1 MRSLYDFKMFCESLT
16 AQEELDYYNQFLDD
30 LNELFFY
37 YVEKYDLTT
46 ESAKEMFKP
55 GSDFLVEFIVKLE
68 DYPWFDYTKLQY
80 FLKEWDKMLDTIDD
94 MREEGMFETD
104 DQEEDDDLTY

>member
-1 MRSLYDFKMFCESLT
+1 MNKLINFKLFCESLS
-16 AQEELDYYNQFLDD
+16 AEEELDYHNQFLDD

-37 YVEKYDLTT
+37 YVEKYNLTT
-46 ESAKEMFKP
+46 QSAKEMFEP
-55 GSDFLVEFIVKLE
+55 GSDFLVDFIVKLE

-80 FLKEWDKMLDTIDD
+80 FLKEWNNMLNTIDD

-104 DQEEDDDLTY
+104 DEEDDNFAY